1 MPHNSDH
8 LLSPKIMG
16 VLNVT
21 PDSFFD
27 GGKYFNKDAAIARG
41 HLMIN
46 EGVDYIDVGGES
58 TCSGSWNAPLAICV
72 RVQILDSFR
81 LPDALQSKTR
91 E

>member
-1 MPHNSDH
+1 
-8 LLSPKIMG
+8 MG

-46 EGVDYIDVGGES
+46 EGVDTLMLVG
-58 TCSGSWNAPLAICV
+58 NQQDQA
-72 RVQILDSFR
+72 QIR
-81 LPDALQSKTR
+81 
-91 E
+91 